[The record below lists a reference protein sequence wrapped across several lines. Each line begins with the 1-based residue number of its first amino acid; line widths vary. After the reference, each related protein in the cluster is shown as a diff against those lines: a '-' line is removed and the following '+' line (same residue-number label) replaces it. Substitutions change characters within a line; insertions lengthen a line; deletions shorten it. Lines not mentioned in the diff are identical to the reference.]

1 MPTPL
6 QQEEHLRLTT
16 FLRELTQG
24 KWTWSELQPKLE
36 YVLADK
42 KSRAAFSRLLSKPHG
57 WLADNPSSYTF
68 RFEGQMGPDP
78 EGKKDKILMRVRPLD
93 DDPSVK
99 DIVIVFD
106 LVLGETQDGATYLFI
121 DPEAA
126 HLRRWLI
133 EAQPTLQ
140 SISSEPSAPASAPV
154 ESNDWIEMVNRLR
167 NFSLKGIRQLLVPA
181 FQGDENASAEVVLAI
196 RARIRNRQ
204 ELAVIDTHAPLFHL
218 SVTGVYPAGATT
230 NGHAKTLNIR
240 YQSQVPEVDLKHPMF
255 EASLL
260 LEHGPVG
267 DALYLKPNSMM
278 VVSEIVY
285 MPDAELTRE
294 ARASALTRQV
304 LESAARPAPA
314 FARKLEMTVEAASW
328 PELEP
333 FMTALA
339 SYFPG
344 VEARIQRMW
353 EEMAKLLNSSSP
365 VETMTLDL
373 KGEISPDIQ
382 KTYLMIELRYTGGS
396 FVYDETTEGE
406 FDTTLRYA
414 WEAHKDAGART
425 ATL

>member
-1 MPTPL
+1 MPTPI

-36 YVLADK
+36 RVLADK
-42 KSRAAFSRLLSKPHG
+42 KSLAAFNRLLSKPHG
-57 WLADNPSSYTF
+57 WLAENPSSYTF

-106 LVLGETQDGATYLFI
+106 LVLAETEGGATYLFI

-140 SISSEPSAPASAPV
+140 AIPPDSSVPALVPTDP
-154 ESNDWIEMVNRLR
+154 NYWIDMVNRLR
-167 NFSLKGIRQLLVPA
+167 TFSLKGIRQLLVPA
-181 FQGDENASAEVVLAI
+181 FQGDENEAAEVVLAI
-196 RARIRNRQ
+196 RARIKSKQ
-204 ELAVIDTHAPLFHL
+204 DLAIIDTHAPLFHL

-240 YQSQVPEVDLKHPMF
+240 YQSHVPGANYKHPWF
-255 EASLL
+255 EATLM
-260 LEHGPVG
+260 LEHGPG
-267 DALYLKPNSMM
+267 DDALYLKPGSMM
-278 VVSEIVY
+278 VISEIEHVPAAD
-285 MPDAELTRE
+285 MTRE

-304 LESAARPAPA
+304 LESAARPVPA
-314 FARKLEMTVEAASW
+314 YARKLEMSVEAASW
-328 PELEP
+328 SELEP
-333 FMTALA
+333 FMTGLA
-339 SYFPG
+339 IYFPG
-344 VEARIQRMW
+344 VESRIQRMW
-353 EEMAKLLNSSSP
+353 EEMAKLLNSTSP
-365 VETMTLDL
+365 VETMTLNL
-373 KGEISPDIQ
+373 KGEISPDIL
-382 KTYLMIELRYTGGS
+382 KTYLMIELRYAGGS

-414 WEAHKDAGART
+414 WEAHKETGARA